1 MMTSTKPANRIGMLI
16 MWDEREINKKERN
29 EESRRLEKNAPKTK
43 LKNIISHRLFMLS
56 LCSQFCERSL
66 Q

>member
-43 LKNIISHRLFMLS
+43 LKI
-56 LCSQFCERSL
+56 
-66 Q
+66 